1 MYYFLYTVLFLLS
14 SFCVSFFKFRQKL
27 LTFIYI
33 PCFVLK
39 TGGSKSRVPIVGVL
53 LEGGTQTFRTVF
65 ELVTGRNPVP
75 IVVCDGSGRA
85 ADLLAFMHRYA
96 NEDG

>member
-1 MYYFLYTVLFLLS
+1 MYFFNFDKSYSCLSIYRVFLE
-14 SFCVSFFKFRQKL
+14 
-27 LTFIYI
+27 I
-33 PCFVLK
+33 
-39 TGGSKSRVPIVGVL
+39 GGSKSRVPIVGVL